1 MKRKTLIVLL
11 VLLLVG
17 ILAFTVFACNDKKPP
32 NNPGTDTPG
41 GDGTGPG
48 DDPDDDEEEETYAIV
63 EALPKL
69 VTGLDKVAATVG
81 DINEGKA
88 AYLGA
93 DIGLNFGVTAD
104 GLDVAADLD
113 LSLKVSVDEDTAT
126 NNWALIGLKSDN
138 KEVAQLFIHAEE
150 KNKEVIYIKE
160 ALTGNDNWKRLSV
173 LDTSESDLTGL
184 FTTPGGV
191 EPDAN
196 YNDEGVA
203 GFDTETGYHH
213 VYSGG
218 LIGRLFGLI
227 DVMTNGTKV
236 GEEYMFAKP
245 VYKTEGTGDDE
256 HEVFVGYAPEGGA
269 PVIDFTANSPIGGLE
284 IMEGSS
290 INQLL
295 GTVKLLGKVVD
306 GALHA
311 EAFDNG
317 NRYVATLNRAGIGDL
332 IGGLTGTFDLGD
344 LVKTLEK
351 LNPVLRLVLG
361 MEVKDGK
368 FDVLKYDDPD
378 DAPVLDIE
386 FSVDPDTAALTDL
399 SIDFSNGDIEGMGIK
414 LGLALSN
421 IVLSDES
428 KAPDTETA
436 GAEALGINLELQA
449 KMPKWAKAATIAVS
463 VDPDATIGWDKNGKI
478 KLDLSDIKGYATFNG
493 ETIAEYK
500 THNNEKGFAIDLA
513 PVYAFIA
520 PEGTGDQRANVYFIN
535 CDLDA
540 IINLTKAQS
549 ANLSNA
555 AFADETENETADGN
569 QNKPGTLKTLI
580 DAIKALSKP
589 GADILGGIGNIIGP
603 ALEDSNSIVKLLLAE
618 ITDKN
623 GAIKFDPDLGEDIS
637 DEIDEFKVTLNAS
650 ALVDFVMDDNLLGGI
665 QSMINITLY
674 DVAAAQEAIDPDLSN
689 KEAEVNKKQPITL
702 TQIFE
707 DGDLIEVIID
717 LVYTAMYENYAKTNP
732 DVTFAQYVQGGDVVY
747 NRDAIAQIAGHL
759 GFDLSGGTDG
769 KFDATDLGNIV
780 ATINYGDDLYASL
793 EVLGASIKIGADL
806 NAYKA
811 PTASIDTADAQV
823 MGSYTD
829 QGKLVVAFNGS
840 DLEKALLEL
849 AGYALSGQKDLF
861 LQTSAAE

>member
-17 ILAFTVFACNDKKPP
+17 ILAFTVFACNDNNKKPDK
-32 NNPGTDTPG
+32 PGTDTPG
-41 GDGTGPG
+41 GDGPG
-48 DDPDDDEEEETYAIV
+48 PDDENPPEDETYAIV

-69 VTGLDKVAATVG
+69 VTGLDKVAATVA
-81 DINEGKA
+81 DIDEGKA

-93 DIGLNFGVTAD
+93 DIGLNFGVTAE
-104 GLDVAADLD
+104 GLEVAADLV
-113 LSLKVSVDEDTAT
+113 LSLKVSVDEDTAA
-126 NNWALIGLKSDN
+126 NNWALIGLKSD
-138 KEVAQLFIHAEE
+138 KKDVAQLYIRAEAAD
-150 KNKEVIYIKE
+150 KEVIYIKE
-160 ALTGNDNWKRLSV
+160 ALTGNDNWKVLSV
-173 LDTSESDLTGL
+173 LDVSEKPELEGL
-184 FTTPGGV
+184 FTGS
-191 EPDAN
+191 N
-196 YNDEGVA
+196 Y
-203 GFDTETGYHH
+203 
-213 VYSGG
+213 G
-218 LIGRLFGLI
+218 LIGKLFSLVTGLTAE
-227 DVMTNGTKV
+227 DST
-236 GEEYMFAKP
+236 FP
-245 VYKTEGTGDDE
+245 
-256 HEVFVGYAPEGGA
+256 
-269 PVIDFTANSPIGGLE
+269 IDFDAASPIGGLE

-368 FDVLKYDDPD
+368 FNVLKYDDPA

-386 FSVDPDTAALTDL
+386 FSVDPETAALTDL
-399 SIDFSNGDIEGMGIK
+399 SIDFANGDIEGMGIK

-421 IVLSDES
+421 IELSDKSS

-436 GAEALGINLELQA
+436 GAEDLGINLELQA
-449 KMPKWAKAATIAVS
+449 KLPAWATTASAPAATIAVS

-478 KLDLSDIKGYATFNG
+478 QIDLSNIKGYATFNG

-500 THNNEKGFAIDLA
+500 THNNEKGFAINLA

-580 DAIKALSKP
+580 DAIKALSQP

-603 ALEDSNSIVKLLLAE
+603 ALSNSDSIVKLLLAE
-618 ITDKN
+618 ITKGDS
-623 GAIKFDPDLGEDIS
+623 ITFDPDLGEDIS
-637 DEIDEFKVTLNAS
+637 DEIDEFKVTLNAP
-650 ALVDFVMDDNLLGGI
+650 ALVEFAMGENLLGGI
-665 QSMINITLY
+665 QSQINITLY
-674 DVAAAQEAIDPDLSN
+674 DVAAAQEAIDPALSD
-689 KEAEVNKKQPITL
+689 KEADVNKKQPITL

-717 LVYTAMYENYAKTNP
+717 LVYTAMYENYRKTNP
-732 DVTFAQYVQGGDVVY
+732 DVTFAQYVQDGDIIY
-747 NRDAIAQIAGHL
+747 NRDAIAQIAAYL

-769 KFDATDLGNIV
+769 KFDAADLGNIV
-780 ATINYGDDLYASL
+780 ATITYGDSLSAKL
-793 EVLGASIKIGADL
+793 EVLGAYIQIGADL
-806 NAYKA
+806 DTYKA
-811 PTASIDTADAQV
+811 PASIDTTGAEV

-840 DLEKALLEL
+840 NLEKALLEL
-849 AGYALSGQKDLF
+849 AGYALSGQKDMF
-861 LQTSAAE
+861 LQTSDGE

>member
-17 ILAFTVFACNDKKPP
+17 ILAFTVFACNNNKKPD
-32 NNPGTDTPG
+32 NPGTTPG
-41 GDGTGPG
+41 GDGTGP
-48 DDPDDDEEEETYAIV
+48 DDDDDDEKEEETYAIV

-81 DINEGKA
+81 DIDEGKA

-104 GLDVAADLD
+104 GLDVAADLV
-113 LSLKVSVDEDTAT
+113 LSLKVSVDEAKAA
-126 NNWALIGLKSDN
+126 NNWALIGLKSDG
-138 KEVAQLFIHAEE
+138 KEVAQLFIHAEAA
-150 KNKEVIYIKE
+150 NKEVIYIKE

-173 LDTSESDLTGL
+173 LDTSAPEDGLTGL

-269 PVIDFTANSPIGGLE
+269 PVIDFGSDSPIGGLE
-284 IMEGSS
+284 IMEGSKL
-290 INQLL
+290 NQLL

-368 FDVLKYDDPD
+368 FNVLKYDDPA

-386 FSVDPDTAALTDL
+386 FSVDPETAALTDL
-399 SIDFSNGDIEGMGIK
+399 SIDFANGDIEGMGIK

-428 KAPDTETA
+428 EAPTVDTA
-436 GAEALGINLELQA
+436 NAQDLGINLALEA

-463 VDPDATIGWDKNGKI
+463 VDPDATIGWDKNGKVKI
-478 KLDLSDIKGYATFNG
+478 DLSDIKGYATFNG
-493 ETIAEYK
+493 TTIAEYTEK
-500 THNNEKGFAIDLA
+500 AGEKGFAINLA

-580 DAIKALSKP
+580 DAIKALSQP

-618 ITDKN
+618 ITRGDS
-623 GAIKFDPDLGEDIS
+623 ITFDPDLGEDIS
-637 DEIDEFKVTLNAS
+637 DEIDEFKVTLNAP

-665 QSMINITLY
+665 QSLINITLY
-674 DVAAAQEAIDPDLSN
+674 DVAAAQEAIDPALSD
-689 KEAEVNKKQPITL
+689 KEADVNKKQPITL

-732 DVTFAQYVQGGDVVY
+732 DVTFAQYVQGGDIIY
-747 NRDAIAQIAGHL
+747 NRDAIAKIADHL

-769 KFDATDLGNIV
+769 KFDAADLGNIV
-780 ATINYGDDLYASL
+780 ATITYGDSLSAKL
-793 EVLGASIKIGADL
+793 EVLGAYIQIGADL
-806 NAYKA
+806 DTYKA
-811 PTASIDTADAQV
+811 PTASIDTKDAQV

-861 LQTSAAE
+861 LQTSDGE

>member
-17 ILAFTVFACNDKKPP
+17 ILAFTVFACNDKNKKPD
-32 NNPGTDTPG
+32 NPGTTPG
-41 GDGTGPG
+41 GDGPG
-48 DDPDDDEEEETYAIV
+48 PDDENPPEEETYAIV

-81 DINEGKA
+81 DINSGKA

-113 LSLKVSVDEDTAT
+113 LSLKVSVDEAKAA

-173 LDTSESDLTGL
+173 LDTSDSDLTGL

-269 PVIDFTANSPIGGLE
+269 PVIDFGSDSPIGGLE
-284 IMEGSS
+284 IMEGSKL
-290 INQLL
+290 NQLL

-317 NRYVATLNRAGIGDL
+317 NRYVATLNREGIGDL

-368 FDVLKYDDPD
+368 FNVLKYDDPA

-386 FSVDPDTAALTDL
+386 FSVDPETAALTDL
-399 SIDFSNGDIEGMGIK
+399 SIDFANGDIEGMGIK

-436 GAEALGINLELQA
+436 GAALGINLDLEA
-449 KMPKWAKAATIAVS
+449 KLPAWPKAATIAVS

-478 KLDLSDIKGYATFNG
+478 QIDLSNIKGYATFNG
-493 ETIAEYK
+493 ETIAEYTTLNIENK
-500 THNNEKGFAIDLA
+500 DEKGFAIDLG
-513 PVYAFIA
+513 PVYDFIK
-520 PEGTGDQRANVYFIN
+520 PLETGVSATDLRDKVYFIK
-535 CDLDA
+535 CDLAAIVTAAMNPTNDA
-540 IINLTKAQS
+540 GTKTIQ
-549 ANLSNA
+549 NA
-555 AFADETENETADGN
+555 ALTDQAPIDLS
-569 QNKPGTLKTLI
+569 GTLGTLI
-580 DAIKALSKP
+580 ETIQALSKP

-623 GAIKFDPDLGEDIS
+623 GAITFDPELGADITTGAS
-637 DEIDEFKVTLNAS
+637 VTVNAS
-650 ALVDFVMDDNLLGGI
+650 ALVDFVMGENLLGGAGFDQLLNI
-665 QSMINITLY
+665 QLY
-674 DVAAAQEAIDPDLSN
+674 DFSAAQAATSAADIEKANEKKGLTLKGIFAGDII
-689 KEAEVNKKQPITL
+689 EVAL
-702 TQIFE
+702 
-707 DGDLIEVIID
+707 DLI
-717 LVYTAMYENYAKTNP
+717 YTAMYEGQTTYTTFVDFAKKQVVDDELILAVATAWEIDEITN
-732 DVTFAQYVQGGDVVY
+732 DGKLNVSEIGNITASINLGSGIHVTLEALGAYVSLGGDL
-747 NRDAIAQIAGHL
+747 D
-759 GFDLSGGTDG
+759 T
-769 KFDATDLGNIV
+769 
-780 ATINYGDDLYASL
+780 
-793 EVLGASIKIGADL
+793 
-806 NAYKA
+806 YKA

-823 MGSYTD
+823 MGKYTD
-829 QGKLVVAFNGS
+829 GKLVVEFNGS

-849 AGYALSGQKDLF
+849 AGYALGVDV
-861 LQTSAAE
+861 AA